1 MSASSAQ
8 DSSGGAPVREGDIL
22 ASKYR
27 VEKVLGIGGMG
38 VVVAATHVDLDQRV
52 ALKFLLPAASSN
64 EELVGRFMREA
75 RASVRLKGRHVVK
88 VLDVGRLEDD
98 APYIVMEFLEGSDL
112 AAVMKTRPPG
122 TTPIEEVVTYM
133 LHTCEGLAE
142 AHSYGIIHRDLKP
155 GNLFL
160 TRGVDGKPLVKVL
173 DFGISKTIDR
183 SITGE
188 AASLTKTEMLLGSP
202 LYMSPEQM
210 RSSKHVDERA
220 DIWALGALMYEML
233 TGTVPFIAD
242 TIMGLCFAVA
252 QEQPK
257 DPREMRPDIPEEL
270 AKAILHCLE
279 KDPAKRFSNVAELAS
294 AIEPFGPQRTR
305 GTGERALDV
314 LSTGKRK
321 PMRSISPDDQPVVPS
336 NPTTDPTLAAASLG
350 ASPMARSDLT
360 PAPNAV
366 PNPHVA
372 GYPFG
377 STSDPAMQTAPAPG
391 VSQGDVAAQAAWGGT
406 RSEPMPKAPAPSK
419 RGWILPVA
427 AGAVVIG
434 ALGGVAFFKGMGTP
448 PASNN
453 LSSSSTPAPPS
464 AATTMPSSNPVAAG
478 GTGAS
483 TSAAAPVESMQNAG
497 VAPAVS
503 TAPSATTPAVPG
515 KATPGRPNGTGSVP
529 GKGTGTKPAGS
540 APAAAS
546 VAPAPTGATPTAAPA
561 GSGFLR
567 VRE

>member
-1 MSASSAQ
+1 M
-8 DSSGGAPVREGDIL
+8 REGDVL

-52 ALKFLLPAASSN
+52 ALKFLLPAAASN

-112 AAVMKTRPPG
+112 AAVMKSRPPG
-122 TTPIEEVVTYM
+122 TTSIEEAVTYM
-133 LHTCEGLAE
+133 LHACEGLAE

-257 DPREMRPDIPEEL
+257 DPREVRPDIPEDL

-279 KDPAKRFSNVAELAS
+279 KDPANRFSNVAELAT

-314 LSTGKRK
+314 LGTGKRK
-321 PMRSISPDDQPVVPS
+321 PMRSLSPDVDQPVTPS

-350 ASPMARSDLT
+350 AAPMARSDLT

-372 GYPFG
+372 GFPFG
-377 STSDPAMQTAPAPG
+377 STSDPAMQAAPAPG

-406 RSEPMPKAPAPSK
+406 RSEPLPKAPAPSK
-419 RGWILPVA
+419 RNWILPVA
-427 AGAVVIG
+427 AAAVVVG
-434 ALGGVAFFKGMGTP
+434 ALGGVAFFKGLGSP

-453 LSSSSTPAPPS
+453 LSSSSTTPPPS
-464 AATTMPSSNPVAAG
+464 AVATVAPSGNAVAAG
-478 GTGAS
+478 GTGAA
-483 TSAAAPVESMQNAG
+483 SATPAPSESVQSAG
-497 VAPAVS
+497 VSPTAS
-503 TAPSATTPAVPG
+503 TTASATPAVPG
-515 KATPGRPNGTGSVP
+515 KITPGRPSGTTTGSG
-529 GKGTGTKPAGS
+529 GKGTKPAGS
-540 APAAAS
+540 TPAAAS
-546 VAPAPTGATPTAAPA
+546 VAPVAPTGAATQTAAPA